1 MTGIMTSLA
10 RAAGFVAMLGTLS
23 ACSSEGQT
31 NPLVLTGKAIKA
43 QLTPQDTTPADPA
56 QVAQQAL
63 ATIQGPIAMIQFEST
78 NVVGTVQPIE
88 TNGVHTTWG
97 SANRRSFTLVN
108 GFLTGT
114 RGFGQDL
121 MSSDAMQA
129 IGLILAGKEGRAQ
142 HVMRY
147 LTPEDTIATINATCD
162 ISVTARTKA
171 QTQMSETCSDG
182 DLNFTNTYTVSGQTI
197 IQARQ
202 LVSPALGY
210 VTLTRLR

>member
-1 MTGIMTSLA
+1 MTSFA
-10 RAAGFVAMLGTLS
+10 RAVSLVAMLGALS
-23 ACSSEGQT
+23 ACGSEGQS
-31 NPLVLTGKAIKA
+31 NPLLLTGKAIKA
-43 QLTPQDTTPADPA
+43 RLTPQDTTPADPS

-63 ATIQGPIAMIQFEST
+63 ATIQGPVTMIQIPSSG
-78 NVVGTVQPIE
+78 VIGTVQPIE

-147 LTPEDTIATINATCD
+147 LTPEDTITTINATCD
-162 ISVTARTKA
+162 IRVTSRTKA
-171 QTQMSETCSDG
+171 KTEMSETCSDG
-182 DLNFTNTYTVSGQTI
+182 DLSFTNTYTVSGQTI
-197 IQARQ
+197 VQARQ

>member
-1 MTGIMTSLA
+1 
-10 RAAGFVAMLGTLS
+10 
-23 ACSSEGQT
+23 
-31 NPLVLTGKAIKA
+31 
-43 QLTPQDTTPADPA
+43 
-56 QVAQQAL
+56 
-63 ATIQGPIAMIQFEST
+63 
-78 NVVGTVQPIE
+78 
-88 TNGVHTTWG
+88 
-97 SANRRSFTLVN
+97 
-108 GFLTGT
+108 
-114 RGFGQDL
+114 
-121 MSSDAMQA
+121 MQA